1 MYIKRLNK
9 IKYIKD
15 SIFKYE
21 LPLKTKLNFNAGE
34 SIKKD
39 DIIGVTRDFEVL
51 QTFNLVEML
60 KVKPQEVKKYLKV
73 FDKEYISEGDILA
86 ERSVMGGLG
95 KYEAIS
101 EYDGFVD
108 LSEIKKGTIKILG
121 EIKESVIRA
130 SANATIDTVIHG
142 ECIEVKSNVL
152 SISLNS
158 SFGKG
163 EYMGEFIYVPKEG
176 NIEELDI
183 MDKVVLVN
191 DVLDK
196 EKYLKI
202 SEFSPKAIICSVVSP
217 EFSASSCKIHNLFNI
232 FGVSESFE
240 LNKLY
245 VNNLSRMSGL
255 SAFVSSKQN
264 VLSFSVDKALNI
276 NEEEYTELKTGMKVF
291 VTSNKLFGLEVTVLT
306 VNDFDIEVKTEDGK
320 VEYLS
325 FDEVAYIC

>member
-34 SIKKD
+34 KVKKD

-51 QTFNLVEML
+51 QTFNLIELL
-60 KVKPQEVKKYLKV
+60 KVKPQEVKKYIKV

-101 EYDGFVD
+101 EFDGFVD
-108 LSEIKKGTIKILG
+108 LSEIKKGTLKILG

-130 SANATIDTVIHG
+130 SANATIDTVIRG

-163 EYMGEFIYVPKEG
+163 EYMGEFIYFPKEG

-183 MDKVVLVN
+183 MDKVVFVN

-196 EKYLKI
+196 EKYLRI
-202 SEFSPKAIICSVVSP
+202 NEYSPKVIICSVVSP
-217 EFSASSCKIHNLFNI
+217 EFSASSSKIHNLFNI

-264 VLSFSVDKALNI
+264 TLCFSVDKALSI
-276 NEEEYTELKTGMKVF
+276 KEEEYIEIKPGMKVF
-291 VTSNKLFGLEVTVLT
+291 VTSNKLFGLEVSVLT
-306 VNDFDIEVKTEDGK
+306 VNDFDLEVKTEDGK

>member
-9 IKYIKD
+9 IKYTKD
-15 SIFKYE
+15 SLFKYE
-21 LPLKTKLNFNAGE
+21 LPLKTKLNFNVGE

-39 DIIGVTRDFEVL
+39 DLIGVTRDFEVL
-51 QTFNLVEML
+51 QTFNLKELL
-60 KVKPQEVKKYLKV
+60 KVKVDEVKKYIKV
-73 FDKEYISEGDILA
+73 FDKEYITVGDILA

-101 EYDGFVD
+101 EFDGFVD

-130 SANATIDTVIHG
+130 SANGTIDTVIHG
-142 ECIEVKSNVL
+142 EYIEVKSNVL
-152 SISLNS
+152 SFILNS

-176 NIEELDI
+176 NIEEFGVI
-183 MDKVVLVN
+183 NKIVFVN
-191 DVLDK
+191 DVIDK
-196 EKYLKI
+196 EKYLRI
-202 SEFSPKAIICSVVSP
+202 NEFSPKAIICTVVSP
-217 EFSASSCKIHNLFNI
+217 EFSASSSKIHNLFSM

-264 VLSFSVDKALNI
+264 TLSFSVDKALSI
-276 NEEEYTELKTGMKVF
+276 NEEEYIEIKPGMKVF
-291 VTSNKLFGLEVTVLT
+291 VTSNKLFGLEVSVLT
-306 VNDFDIEVKTEDGK
+306 VNDFDVEVKDDSGK